1 MRRKRTLRKDENT
14 TTEEQE
20 LKFDESPSERKDNER
35 DTST

>member
-1 MRRKRTLRKDENT
+1 MRRKRNLRKDENT
-14 TTEEQE
+14 TTEDQE